1 VFELLIFFIIIFLS
15 FNFLNIICLNKN
27 VLVDIQKNSDHKK
40 LTNKLKVP
48 ITGGILIVFSIIFI
62 LDEITLLNKFIFL
75 LIFFLGLL
83 SDINKLTSPRIRFLI
98 QLIIVIIYIFLN
110 ETYISQIRIN
120 FFDNYLFQI
129 ILFKIIFTS
138 FCLLILINGS
148 NFIDGVNTLNSG
160 YYLILFCNILFFVS
174 NHSIILES
182 QNIKI
187 LSVVLLVFLIFNI
200 FSKSFL
206 GDSGSYVL
214 SFFSGVFLIE
224 LFNENSFISPY
235 YIAILLWY
243 PAFENFFTLTR
254 RLIFEKSKIKVAD
267 NLHLHHLIFL
277 FFKKK
282 NINVKILNTLTGLT
296 INLFNILIFISANKF
311 IYETKKLILILLIS
325 IILYLASYF
334 LLKRNLKEI
343 KK

>member
-1 VFELLIFFIIIFLS
+1 MFELLIFFIIIFLS

-206 GDSGSYVL
+206 GDSGSYV
-214 SFFSGVFLIE
+214 
-224 LFNENSFISPY
+224 
-235 YIAILLWY
+235 
-243 PAFENFFTLTR
+243 
-254 RLIFEKSKIKVAD
+254 
-267 NLHLHHLIFL
+267 
-277 FFKKK
+277 
-282 NINVKILNTLTGLT
+282 
-296 INLFNILIFISANKF
+296 
-311 IYETKKLILILLIS
+311 
-325 IILYLASYF
+325 
-334 LLKRNLKEI
+334 
-343 KK
+343 

>member
-1 VFELLIFFIIIFLS
+1 MFELLIFFIIIFLS

>member
-1 VFELLIFFIIIFLS
+1 MFELLIFFIIIFLS
-15 FNFLNIICLNKN
+15 FNFLNFICLNKN

-48 ITGGILIVFSIIFI
+48 LTGGILIVFSIIFI

-120 FFDNYLFQI
+120 VFDNYLFQI

>member
-1 VFELLIFFIIIFLS
+1 
-15 FNFLNIICLNKN
+15 
-27 VLVDIQKNSDHKK
+27 
-40 LTNKLKVP
+40 
-48 ITGGILIVFSIIFI
+48 
-62 LDEITLLNKFIFL
+62 
-75 LIFFLGLL
+75 
-83 SDINKLTSPRIRFLI
+83 
-98 QLIIVIIYIFLN
+98 
-110 ETYISQIRIN
+110 
-120 FFDNYLFQI
+120 
-129 ILFKIIFTS
+129 
-138 FCLLILINGS
+138 
-148 NFIDGVNTLNSG
+148 
-160 YYLILFCNILFFVS
+160 
-174 NHSIILES
+174 LES

>member
-1 VFELLIFFIIIFLS
+1 MFELLIFFIIIFLS
-15 FNFLNIICLNKN
+15 FNFLNFICLNKN

-120 FFDNYLFQI
+120 VFDNYLFQI

>member
-1 VFELLIFFIIIFLS
+1 MFELLIFFIIIFLS

-120 FFDNYLFQI
+120 VFDNYLFQI

>member
-120 FFDNYLFQI
+120 VFDNYLFQI